1 MKSNFDF
8 LSRDFPVLANFG
20 KLAEQ
25 YCFSDAN
32 SCLIKLGMIGENIV
46 NLIFT
51 YDGIDLP
58 YDNTAVTRIDTLM
71 REGLLTRDLCDI
83 LHAIRKARNKATH
96 ENYGSTDEAK
106 TLLQMTYSLCEWF
119 MQTYGDWNYQNQPFV
134 MPSETEMSNY
144 VVADKEQEKKFEDEL
159 TKEAEK
165 TALSAPKVSQEE
177 RRKQSALAAGKRQPS
192 EAETRYLIDE
202 QLRKVGWK
210 ADTEQLRYSKG
221 TRPEKGRNMAIAE
234 WPTDSQVGN
243 RGYAD
248 YALFVGTEL
257 IATIEA
263 KASHKD
269 IPSVIDYQC
278 KEYSQNI
285 REKDSQY
292 QIGTW
297 GKYKV
302 PFTFATNG
310 KPYLEQYKTKSGIWF
325 LDLRQSYNAPRA
337 LQGWMSPD
345 GIKELLA
352 LDTESKNENL
362 KQMSF
367 DFLTDKD
374 GLNLRT
380 CKYNKAYDC
389 IPCF

>member
-134 MPSETEMSNY
+134 MPSETEMSNS
-144 VVADKEQEKKFEDEL
+144 VVADKEQEKKIEDEL

-165 TALSAPKVSQEE
+165 TAKQKTQFRDDMREILGDDKAEISDKVKYENNKFVIRIE
-177 RRKQSALAAGKRQPS
+177 GKNYYGKDYLELAKALEKAGYEPAKYLKKQ
-192 EAETRYLIDE
+192 
-202 QLRKVGWK
+202 KVG
-210 ADTEQLRYSKG
+210 A
-221 TRPEKGRNMAIAE
+221 AA
-234 WPTDSQVGN
+234 
-243 RGYAD
+243 
-248 YALFVGTEL
+248 
-257 IATIEA
+257 
-263 KASHKD
+263 
-269 IPSVIDYQC
+269 
-278 KEYSQNI
+278 
-285 REKDSQY
+285 
-292 QIGTW
+292 
-297 GKYKV
+297 
-302 PFTFATNG
+302 
-310 KPYLEQYKTKSGIWF
+310 
-325 LDLRQSYNAPRA
+325 
-337 LQGWMSPD
+337 
-345 GIKELLA
+345 
-352 LDTESKNENL
+352 
-362 KQMSF
+362 
-367 DFLTDKD
+367 
-374 GLNLRT
+374 
-380 CKYNKAYDC
+380 
-389 IPCF
+389 

>member
-134 MPSETEMSNY
+134 MPSETEMLNS
-144 VVADKEQEKKFEDEL
+144 VVADKEQEKKIEDEL

-202 QLRKVGWK
+202 QLRKVGWE
-210 ADTEQLRYSKG
+210 ADTEKLRYSKG
-221 TRPEKGRNMAIAE
+221 TRPEKGR
-234 WPTDSQVGN
+234 
-243 RGYAD
+243 
-248 YALFVGTEL
+248 
-257 IATIEA
+257 
-263 KASHKD
+263 
-269 IPSVIDYQC
+269 
-278 KEYSQNI
+278 
-285 REKDSQY
+285 
-292 QIGTW
+292 
-297 GKYKV
+297 
-302 PFTFATNG
+302 
-310 KPYLEQYKTKSGIWF
+310 
-325 LDLRQSYNAPRA
+325 
-337 LQGWMSPD
+337 
-345 GIKELLA
+345 
-352 LDTESKNENL
+352 
-362 KQMSF
+362 
-367 DFLTDKD
+367 
-374 GLNLRT
+374 
-380 CKYNKAYDC
+380 
-389 IPCF
+389 

>member
-177 RRKQSALAAGKRQPS
+177 RRKQSAQIDIHHAHRHAAKKRRDAEKRAHSAECEQRRKRHNQPVVRRPLA
-192 EAETRYLIDE
+192 E
-202 QLRKVGWK
+202 Q
-210 ADTEQLRYSKG
+210 Q
-221 TRPEKGRNMAIAE
+221 
-234 WPTDSQVGN
+234 
-243 RGYAD
+243 
-248 YALFVGTEL
+248 
-257 IATIEA
+257 
-263 KASHKD
+263 
-269 IPSVIDYQC
+269 
-278 KEYSQNI
+278 
-285 REKDSQY
+285 
-292 QIGTW
+292 
-297 GKYKV
+297 
-302 PFTFATNG
+302 
-310 KPYLEQYKTKSGIWF
+310 
-325 LDLRQSYNAPRA
+325 
-337 LQGWMSPD
+337 
-345 GIKELLA
+345 
-352 LDTESKNENL
+352 L
-362 KQMSF
+362 KQKSKKSAERQHEEIRQ
-367 DFLTDKD
+367 DRLYDR
-374 GLNLRT
+374 L
-380 CKYNKAYDC
+380 KA
-389 IPCF
+389 